1 MIKLAPSILA
11 SDFSRLGQEL
21 EIIERAGAQY
31 AHIDVMDGCFV
42 PNITIGPPVINSLR
56 VNSKLV
62 FDVHLMVDEPA
73 RYVEDFYKAG
83 ADIINVHAEAC
94 KHLHA
99 TVQKIKSCGVK
110 VGVTLN
116 PATNL
121 EVLEYVLEEL
131 DMVLIMSVNPGFG
144 GQKFIPSSLNKIEKL
159 ANMIQNKKLKTDIQ
173 IDGGV
178 TLDNLKTVID
188 AGANVIVAGS
198 AIYQKNHTAENVKRF
213 LEICNQYN

>member
-11 SDFSRLGQEL
+11 SDFSMLRTQL
-21 EIIERAGAQY
+21 EIIEKAGAHY

-42 PNITIGPPVINSLR
+42 PNITIGPPVIKSLR
-56 VNSKLV
+56 PHSNLV
-62 FDVHLMVDEPA
+62 FDVHLMVEEPA
-73 RYVEDFYKAG
+73 RYVDDFYNAG

-99 TVQKIKSCGVK
+99 TVQKIKALGAK

-116 PATNL
+116 PSTPL
-121 EVLEYVLEEL
+121 DVLEYVIEDL

-144 GQKFIPSSLNKIEKL
+144 GQKFIPNSLSKIERL
-159 ANMIQNKKLKTDIQ
+159 ASMIQCKKLKTDIQ

-198 AIYQKNHTAENVKRF
+198 AIYQKEHTALNVKRF
-213 LEICNQYN
+213 LEICNQY

>member
-11 SDFSRLGQEL
+11 SDFSRLAQEL
-21 EIIERAGAQY
+21 AVIEQAGAPY

-42 PNITIGPPVINSLR
+42 PNISIGPPVIKSLR
-56 VNSKLV
+56 VDSKLV
-62 FDVHLMVDEPA
+62 FDVHLMVEEPSRFA
-73 RYVEDFYKAG
+73 EDFYKAG

-99 TVQKIKSCGVK
+99 TVQKIKNLGAK

-116 PATNL
+116 PATHL
-121 EVLEYVLEEL
+121 DVLEYVLEEL

-144 GQKFIPSSLNKIEKL
+144 GQKFIPSALKKIEKL
-159 ANMIQNKKLKTDIQ
+159 ANTIQNKNLKTDIQ

-178 TLDNLKTVID
+178 TLDNVEMVIN

-198 AIYQKNHTAENVKRF
+198 AIYQKDHTAENVKKF
-213 LEICNQYN
+213 LEICNKYN